1 MRGEGTQT
9 QSSGLTELRGQRLGT
24 LSLSWKQRW
33 RESTGK
39 NVREEETPKRMVW
52 IFVGDALSILLRID
66 LHMQEKEMP
75 KAGEETIEKSIGRTI
90 PRVPAELTIVP
101 PPTSQAERPCNK
113 GLIGRS
119 PRQSENKLALNSKGL
134 WRALTQHESRP
145 PKNHADFK

>member
-75 KAGEETIEKSIGRTI
+75 KAGEETIEK
-90 PRVPAELTIVP
+90 V
-101 PPTSQAERPCNK
+101 
-113 GLIGRS
+113 
-119 PRQSENKLALNSKGL
+119 
-134 WRALTQHESRP
+134 
-145 PKNHADFK
+145 